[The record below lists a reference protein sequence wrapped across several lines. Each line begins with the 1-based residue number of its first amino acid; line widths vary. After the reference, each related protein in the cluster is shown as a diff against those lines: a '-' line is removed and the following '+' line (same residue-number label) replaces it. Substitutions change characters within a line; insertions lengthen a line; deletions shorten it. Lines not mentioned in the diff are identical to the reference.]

1 MLGILGIHSKEMN
14 KFNTFVKVI
23 SALAAVVGD
32 VYIVATYGDK
42 MVAWAK
48 RLMGCDSTP
57 IATFHYTADEVK
69 KEEKPEEKPAEETA
83 PETPAAEEKTEQAA
97 PEAAPAAAEEV
108 NEEAAPEAPAAE
120 EGTPVANEEDFE
132 G

>member
-1 MLGILGIHSKEMN
+1 MMN

-23 SALAAVVGD
+23 SALAAVVGA

-42 MVAWAK
+42 IVAWAK

-57 IATFHYTADEVK
+57 IATFHYTAPT
-69 KEEKPEEKPAEETA
+69 EKTAEAPAAEPTAEKAEEA
-83 PETPAAEEKTEQAA
+83 PAAEEKTEQAA
-97 PEAAPAAAEEV
+97 PEAAPAAEEV
-108 NEEAAPEAPAAE
+108 THEAAPEAPAAPAAE

>member
-1 MLGILGIHSKEMN
+1 MMN

-23 SALAAVVGD
+23 SALAAVVGA